1 MNTVLIANPKGG
13 SGKSTLSVNIAGYL
27 ANNGQR
33 VAMLDLDRQ
42 QSSALWLATR
52 PADLP
57 PIRMLDGQN
66 KHDRFPLSTFPPQ
79 AGERA
84 NESLREF
91 RTYDWL
97 VIDSPAGLHGK
108 NLDHAIRLASKI
120 IVPVAPSLFD
130 LHASSDFLR
139 TLAEEKAVRKSKCQI
154 GIVGMRMEMRT
165 KAAWALEHFLST
177 LDLPVLAYLRETQVY
192 VNAAFEG
199 KSIFDLPSHLAARDI
214 EQWAFL
220 QDWLPKIRD

>member
-1 MNTVLIANPKGG
+1 MKTILVANPKGG
-13 SGKSTLSVNIAGYL
+13 SGKTTLSVNIAGYL
-27 ANNGQR
+27 ANRGQR

-42 QSSALWLATR
+42 QSASLWLATR
-52 PADLP
+52 PDNLP
-57 PIRMLDGQN
+57 RIRTL
-66 KHDRFPLSTFPPQ
+66 
-79 AGERA
+79 
-84 NESLREF
+84 ESKKEDAHRS
-91 RTYDWL
+91 DWL

-108 NLDHAIRLASKI
+108 NLTHALKLASKI

-130 LHASSDFLR
+130 LQASRDFLQ
-139 TLAEEKAVRKSKCQI
+139 TLAEEKKARSKGHI

-165 KAAWALEHFLST
+165 KAAWALEHFLAS

-199 KSIFDLPSHLAARDI
+199 KSLFDLPHYLAEREL

-220 QDWLPKIRD
+220 QDWLEKD

>member
-27 ANNGQR
+27 ANRGQR

-42 QSSALWLATR
+42 QSSALWVATR
-52 PADLP
+52 PADFP
-57 PIRMLDGQN
+57 PIRMLDSKKEHGRP
-66 KHDRFPLSTFPPQ
+66 H
-79 AGERA
+79 
-84 NESLREF
+84 
-91 RTYDWL
+91 DWL

-108 NLDHAIRLASKI
+108 NLDYAIKLASKI
-120 IVPVAPSLFD
+120 IVPIAPSMFD
-130 LHASSDFLR
+130 LHASRDFLQ
-139 TLAEEKAVRKSKCQI
+139 TLADEKAVRKNKCQI

-177 LDLPVLAYLRETQVY
+177 LDLPILAYLRETQVY

-199 KSIFDLPSHLAARDI
+199 KSLFDLPAHLAARDI
-214 EQWAFL
+214 EQWTFL

>member
-1 MNTVLIANPKGG
+1 MKTILIANPKGG
-13 SGKSTLSVNIAGYL
+13 SGKTTLSVNIAGYL
-27 ANNGQR
+27 ANRGQQ

-42 QSSALWLATR
+42 QSSALWLAMR

-57 PIRMLDGQN
+57 RIRTLDSKKEHGRPN
-66 KHDRFPLSTFPPQ
+66 
-79 AGERA
+79 
-84 NESLREF
+84 
-91 RTYDWL
+91 DWL

-108 NLDHAIRLASKI
+108 NLVHAVKLAHKI

-130 LHASSDFLR
+130 LQASRDFLQ
-139 TLAEEKAVRKSKCQI
+139 TLAEEKTVRKSKCHI

-165 KAAWALEHFLST
+165 KAAWALEHFLAT
-177 LDLPVLAYLRETQVY
+177 LDLPILAYLRETQVY

-199 KSIFDLPSHLAARDI
+199 KSLFDLPPHLAEREL

-220 QDWLPKIRD
+220 QDWLEK

>member
-1 MNTVLIANPKGG
+1 MKTILVANPKGG
-13 SGKSTLSVNIAGYL
+13 SGKSTLSINIAGYL
-27 ANNGQR
+27 VNRGQR

-42 QSSALWLATR
+42 QSSALWLAPR

-57 PIRMLDGQN
+57 PVHMLDSRKEHG
-66 KHDRFPLSTFPPQ
+66 RP
-79 AGERA
+79 
-84 NESLREF
+84 
-91 RTYDWL
+91 YDWL

-108 NLDHAIRLASKI
+108 NLAHAVKLASKI
-120 IVPVAPSLFD
+120 VVPVAPSLFD
-130 LHASSDFLR
+130 LHASRDFLQ
-139 TLAEEKAVRKSKCQI
+139 TLADEKSVRKNKCHV

-177 LDLPVLAYLRETQVY
+177 LDLPILAYLRETQVY

-199 KSIFDLPSHLAARDI
+199 KSLFDLPPHLAARDI

-220 QDWLPKIRD
+220 QGWLEED